1 MVLLGNDWDEIL
13 KEEFEKEY
21 YLNLREFLKT
31 EYSARKIYPPMHD
44 IYNALRYTSYKDT
57 RVVILGQDPYHG
69 EGQAHGLCF
78 SVKPGVKFPPSLQ
91 NIFKELNTEYGMTPP
106 PTGELSGWARQGV
119 LLLNTTLTVREGQ
132 PQSHKGKGWEI
143 LTDRIIEL
151 LNEKNEPTVFILWGG
166 NARAKK
172 TLIKNKNH
180 LILESA
186 HPSPLSAYAGFF
198 GCNHFVLA
206 NKFLAERGL
215 NTIDFSKTV

>member
-21 YLNLREFLKT
+21 YLNLREFLKA

>member
-1 MVLLGNDWDEIL
+1 MVLLGNDWDDIL
-13 KEEFEKEY
+13 KEEFSKEY
-21 YLNLREFLKT
+21 YLNLREFLKV
-31 EYSARKIYPPMHD
+31 EYSTRKIYPPMHD

-69 EGQAHGLCF
+69 DGQAHGLCF

-91 NIFKELNTEYGMTPP
+91 NIFKELNAEYGMTPP

-151 LNEKNEPTVFILWGG
+151 LNEKTDPTVFILWGG

-172 TLIKNKNH
+172 SLITNKSH